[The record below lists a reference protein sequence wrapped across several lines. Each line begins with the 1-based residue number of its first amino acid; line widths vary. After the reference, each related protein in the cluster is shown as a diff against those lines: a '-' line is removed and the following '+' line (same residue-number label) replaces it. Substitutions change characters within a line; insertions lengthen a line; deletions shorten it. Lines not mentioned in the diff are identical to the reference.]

1 MLNQAS
7 EEKILKRIK
16 KIFKNNTISKDI
28 SYSVQDKDGIYQC
41 VIKYQ
46 INGKWKQFWSTTGI
60 STERGN
66 HRNAGKV
73 AREIVELFEDE
84 IENNC
89 ETKQEMSISDFQN
102 MVQLNTTN
110 FDSNIITKA
119 DWDFYEYMKYWL
131 YNIIQSTVAKNTF
144 KGYKRN
150 VETYLKEYFSREEN
164 KRRVKELTADD
175 LDDFYN
181 FLRKEKNL
189 KNASIDHYQD
199 NISSA
204 FQSLLRKKIVR
215 YNPADLVNPIK
226 VETVEVSTYNKSE
239 ILKLFDVL
247 KDDPIELPA
256 KFASYYG
263 LRRSEI
269 LGIRIE
275 ALDLENNYF
284 VINHVA
290 LQDDD
295 KDAEQKIYFLDKTK
309 SKKGYRTLPIFP
321 EIKKDILNKISR
333 IEKCKEF
340 YGNTYNHKYD
350 GYLFVHDNGDFIM
363 PNYFT
368 KRFGKVIRRYDLKKI
383 TPHGLRH
390 SNATLLHMEGVD
402 IRDLQDWLGHQS
414 VASTN
419 RYTRSDY
426 QRQLETGRTIEKI
439 FGNIDSNKAVI

>member
-1 MLNQAS
+1 M
-7 EEKILKRIK
+7 
-16 KIFKNNTISKDI
+16 
-28 SYSVQDKDGIYQC
+28 
-41 VIKYQ
+41 
-46 INGKWKQFWSTTGI
+46 
-60 STERGN
+60 
-66 HRNAGKV
+66 
-73 AREIVELFEDE
+73 ELFEDE

-89 ETKQEMSISDFQN
+89 EAKQEMSISDFQN

-110 FDSNIITKA
+110 FDSNTTTKA
-119 DWDFYEYMKYWL
+119 DWDFYEYMEYWL
-131 YNIIQSTVAKNTF
+131 YNIIKNTVAKNTF

-150 VETYLKEYFSREEN
+150 VETYLKEYFSIEKN
-164 KRRVKELTADD
+164 KRMVKELTADD

-181 FLRKEKNL
+181 FLRQEKNL

-247 KDDPIELPA
+247 KDYPIELPA

-269 LGIRIE
+269 LGIRID

-295 KDAEQKIYFLDKTK
+295 KDAEQKIYFLDRTK

-321 EIKKDILNKISR
+321 EIKKDILNKIDR
-333 IEKCKEF
+333 IEKCKDF

-363 PNYFT
+363 SNINTFRYLVENKNPLKLVGQKGFGEPRRENRPLDAFLFLLFESLNNIRIET
-368 KRFGKVIRRYDLKKI
+368 KKQHLYRYCYIYGGPKGIR
-383 TPHGLRH
+383 TPDPTLRRRMLYP
-390 SNATLLHMEGVD
+390 TELLTH
-402 IRDLQDWLGHQS
+402 LQMQ
-414 VASTN
+414 
-419 RYTRSDY
+419 
-426 QRQLETGRTIEKI
+426 
-439 FGNIDSNKAVI
+439 